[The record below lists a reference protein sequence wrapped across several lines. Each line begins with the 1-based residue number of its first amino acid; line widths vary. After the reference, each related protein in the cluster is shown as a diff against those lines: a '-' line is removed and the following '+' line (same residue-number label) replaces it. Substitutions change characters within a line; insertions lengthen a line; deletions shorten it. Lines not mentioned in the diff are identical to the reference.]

1 MPEAPF
7 GERQLVATDDGS
19 HSLYLPTFDEH
30 YHSSHGALQE
40 SLHVFIGSGY
50 GAAAHLP
57 RPALRVLEVG
67 FGTGLNALLTWA
79 RSRSGLLQ
87 VAYTA
92 LEPYPLDEQCVGRL
106 NYPERLPE
114 VDARAVFE
122 TIHRCGWEVPQRID
136 EHFNLL
142 KLGCCFSDFEPEG
155 HFDLVYHD
163 AFSPAVQ
170 PELWTRDVFAKLA
183 GCMSPGAVLVTYCAK
198 GEVRRHLRSVGLTV
212 ERLPGPPG
220 KREMTRATQS

>member
-7 GERQLVATDDGS
+7 GERLLVATEDGS
-19 HSLYLPTFDEH
+19 HSLYLPALDEH

-50 GAAAHLP
+50 GAAAGLP
-57 RPALRVLEVG
+57 RAPLRVLEVG

-79 RSRSGLLQ
+79 RSRAGLLP

-92 LEPYPLDEQCVGRL
+92 LEPYKLDEHCVRRL
-106 NYPERLPE
+106 NYPEQLSE
-114 VDARAVFE
+114 AGARVAFE
-122 TIHRCGWEVPQRID
+122 TMHRCGWEGWQRID
-136 EHFNLL
+136 DHFSLR
-142 KLGCCFSDFEPEG
+142 KRRCRFSDFEPEG
-155 HFDLVYHD
+155 DFDLVYHD

-198 GEVRRHLRSVGLTV
+198 GEVRRHMRSVGLTV
-212 ERLPGPPG
+212 EKLPGPPG
-220 KREMTRATQS
+220 KREMTRARQG